1 MCPSHDHGQGGGRS
15 PRLRTTSGHKTLH
28 PCPAPALPPLESRS
42 GWAGERSGPAQRTRA
57 TCTEPVSSRGLSAL
71 PLRRC
76 AVTLTAT
83 LTPCWPACSST
94 STETA
99 ASDAGDPIP
108 VTSTVVSVFPKRLR
122 SRRSGA
128 RVAPPGRT
136 GPARPL
142 PSLHLSSSQQRLP
155 PLPVPAGEAA
165 SLTRSQAFCYAV
177 TPSDPGGRRW
187 P

>member
-1 MCPSHDHGQGGGRS
+1 MTTVRVGGG
-15 PRLRTTSGHKTLH
+15 PRDSE
-28 PCPAPALPPLESRS
+28 PP
-42 GWAGERSGPAQRTRA
+42 RA
-57 TCTEPVSSRGLSAL
+57 TKRFTRVRPLPCHPGVLLGVGRRALGSSPAYQGDVHGARQQPGPVSSASAALRCDLGRDLDRLPGLPAPL
-71 PLRRC
+71 PAQKPRRR
-76 AVTLTAT
+76 TQ
-83 LTPCWPACSST
+83 
-94 STETA
+94 
-99 ASDAGDPIP
+99 GDPIP
-108 VTSTVVSVFPKRLR
+108 VTSTVVSVFPKRFS

-142 PSLHLSSSQQRLP
+142 PSLHLSSPQQRLP

-165 SLTRSQAFCYAV
+165 SLPRSQAFCYAV